1 MYTKSNRLEINF
13 IKLLIYMMFIVSSIC
28 ATESNEIQV
37 YGLGVEMS
45 PPTLRILEECKLKS
59 SYGVMIHKIDKD
71 SFAEKNEIMEGD
83 LIISI
88 NEKIIYN
95 MKDLRVIMNSI
106 NANDQLK
113 ILLFRNK
120 NPKIIEGNYIETDVV
135 SSEFDNIAE
144 EKYRSWT
151 NKMLVI
157 KSNAVKNNNATNK

>member
-1 MYTKSNRLEINF
+1 MYTKSNRFEINIIKIF
-13 IKLLIYMMFIVSSIC
+13 IFMMFIVSSIC

-37 YGLGVEMS
+37 HGLGVEMS

-71 SFAEKNEIMEGD
+71 SFAEKNEIMQGD

-88 NEKIIYN
+88 NEKIIYSMN
-95 MKDLRVIMNSI
+95 DLRVIMNSI
-106 NANDQLK
+106 NSNDKLK

-120 NPKIIEGNYIETDVV
+120 TPKIIEGNYIETHVV
-135 SSEFDNIAE
+135 SSEFDNITEA
-144 EKYRSWT
+144 KYRSWT

-157 KSNAVKNNNATNK
+157 KSNAVQNNKTTEK